1 MAQNRWWAKVLRV
14 LGIILMGITAAFT
27 IMSGAGTTCVALAA
41 EKFGPNM
48 APLAPYQWLYII
60 FVLVT
65 TAIGVMGVRATV
77 LLVKGRSNAYRYA
90 IIALILGI
98 LVGVIHM
105 VVSRSLRGKSMPV
118 DAVVY
123 ITVLTL
129 IVFLIFRI
137 PAIWRGVNFDKTSRD
152 HTGAVAGGMAMMLG
166 SIAVL
171 TVPLWAAATH
181 TFTPGGTN
189 WADAWHWQLNL
200 LGALFILG
208 GLLFTISPILK
219 KMWGEG
225 VLRQAVLGEEA
236 AAKNV

>member
-1 MAQNRWWAKVLRV
+1 MKRNRWWAKTLRV
-14 LGIILMGITAAFT
+14 IGIVLMGITAVFT

-48 APLAPYQWLYII
+48 APLAPYQWLYIL

-77 LLVKGRSNAYRYA
+77 LLAKGRSNAYRYSL
-90 IIALILGI
+90 IALLLGI

-123 ITVLTL
+123 MTVLTL

-137 PAIWRGVNFDKTSRD
+137 PAIWRGVNFNQSGQDQ
-152 HTGAVAGGMAMMLG
+152 TGTAAGGMAMILSG
-166 SIAVL
+166 VAVL
-171 TVPLWAAATH
+171 TAPLWGASTH
-181 TFTPGGTN
+181 TFIPGGIN
-189 WADAWHWQLNL
+189 WADAWHWQMNL
-200 LGALFILG
+200 IGASLCLIGIGMLILPV
-208 GLLFTISPILK
+208 IK
-219 KMWGEG
+219 A
-225 VLRQAVLGEEA
+225 LRLEQKPRSV
-236 AAKNV
+236 AKPSTDRF